1 MGLLDRDYLR
11 RARKIGEVASG
22 NGGAGGMQKL
32 LMIAVIAIPLAIGA
46 WQLYKKFDKESAP
59 GEGALVVNVNLATQ
73 QELETIP
80 GVGPVLAREIIRGRP
95 YDKVEDLD
103 RVKGI
108 GSYTFNSI
116 RPYVKVEGETG
127 RRK

>member
-1 MGLLDRDYLR
+1 MGLRDRDYLR
-11 RARKIGEVASG
+11 RAKQIGSAASG
-22 NGGAGGMQKL
+22 GGSGMQKL

-59 GEGALVVNVNLATQ
+59 GEGGLVVNVNLATQ

-108 GSYTFNSI
+108 GPYVFNSM
-116 RPYVKVEGETG
+116 RPYVRVEGETE
-127 RRK
+127 RR